1 MCVQNLSEGHAKN
14 QAEDVGKTDIEL
26 AIDDLWEGHELE
38 SEAHKGAHLLERERQ
53 RARIEVPPSR
63 VVVLCAVVSVCAL
76 AESADCCCDRK
87 WRSCRRGWRD
97 VRCST

>member
-1 MCVQNLSEGHAKN
+1 M
-14 QAEDVGKTDIEL
+14 GKTDIEL

-63 VVVLCAVVSVCAL
+63 VVVLCAVVCVCVP
-76 AESADCCCDRK
+76 
-87 WRSCRRGWRD
+87 WRSQLTVVAIINDGLAGEAGETQD
-97 VRCST
+97 VPHKEARQGDR

>member
-1 MCVQNLSEGHAKN
+1 M
-14 QAEDVGKTDIEL
+14 GKTDIEL

-63 VVVLCAVVSVCAL
+63 VVVLCAVVCVCVCVCAL
-76 AESADCCCDRK
+76 AESAD
-87 WRSCRRGWRD
+87 
-97 VRCST
+97 